1 MTASSAPTSAV
12 SSSWTRILVSVPAN
26 GEGISVSTLSVET
39 SRSGSSTSTSSPSAL
54 SHRVMV
60 PSVTDSPS
68 AGIVTLSPPET
79 EPPEDPAEPPWPEPE
94 VSASL
99 SSAGSSCSVEGA
111 AWAVSSTVSSVSGWE
126 ESDCLACSAAE
137 VSSSPESSL
146 AGASPSPIT
155 ARSAPTSTVSSSS
168 TRISWRVPAAG
179 EGISVSTLSVETS
192 SRGSSTSTE
201 SPTDLSQRVTVPSV
215 TDSPRAGIVTRSDMC
230 EFLLR

>member
-1 MTASSAPTSAV
+1 
-12 SSSWTRILVSVPAN
+12 
-26 GEGISVSTLSVET
+26 
-39 SRSGSSTSTSSPSAL
+39 
-54 SHRVMV
+54 MV

-68 AGIVTLSPPET
+68 AGMVTLSPPET
-79 EPPEDPAEPPWPEPE
+79 DPPDEPPEPEPD
-94 VSASL
+94 VSPESL

-111 AWAVSSTVSSVSGWE
+111 AWVVSSTVSSVSGCE
-126 ESDCLACSAAE
+126 DSESLASSAADW
-137 VSSSPESSL
+137 SSSPESSL

-192 SRGSSTSTE
+192 SKGSSTSTE

-215 TDSPRAGIVTRSDMC
+215 TDSPSAGIVTRSDMC
-230 EFLLR
+230 EVLLR